1 MRMTYFLSLLATVAL
16 GLTSRKFP
24 LPPEIGD
31 ALWAVAVY
39 LGLRW
44 VFLGKWQSR
53 IALLALLIS
62 FGVEFSQ
69 LLTWPWLVAVRQ
81 TTLGHLLLGQGF
93 LVQDLLAYAIGILAI
108 AILDKYLLRKG
119 DH

>member
-44 VFLGKWQSR
+44 VFLGKW
-53 IALLALLIS
+53 
-62 FGVEFSQ
+62 
-69 LLTWPWLVAVRQ
+69 
-81 TTLGHLLLGQGF
+81 
-93 LVQDLLAYAIGILAI
+93 
-108 AILDKYLLRKG
+108 
-119 DH
+119 